1 MTFGGPH
8 PPCAQFDRRRSVN
21 GPGTLAGVAAT
32 SAGILLYRLAG
43 GSLEV
48 LLVHPGG
55 PLWAKKDLG
64 VWSIPKGEPDDG
76 EDLRDCALREMG
88 EELGSPPA
96 LSADELV
103 ELGTVRQKS
112 GKVVHGWAAEADFD
126 PAALRSNSFA
136 MEWPPRS
143 GVEREFPE
151 VDRAEWFDPDTARLK
166 INPAQVAF
174 VDRLLDHLDR

>member
-1 MTFGGPH
+1 M
-8 PPCAQFDRRRSVN
+8 
-21 GPGTLAGVAAT
+21 AAT
-32 SAGILLYRLAG
+32 SAGVLLYRLAG
-43 GSLEV
+43 GSPEV

-76 EDLRDCALREMG
+76 EDLRDCALREME

-96 LSADELV
+96 LAPDELI
-103 ELGTVRQKS
+103 ELGTIRQKS
-112 GKVVHGWAAEADFD
+112 GKIVHGWAAEADFD
-126 PAALRSNSFA
+126 PSALRSNAFA

-174 VDRLLDHLDR
+174 VDRLLDYLNR